1 MPTEIRPATSAD
13 AVTIASIYAH
23 YVTETVVTFDQTPP
37 NVDQWRDHLGQL
49 ARDGW
54 PVLVVA
60 SDEQVYGYAYVA
72 PWRPRPAY
80 RYTVENSIYVDST
93 HLGQGHGRRLLNKLL
108 PAAAAAGARQV
119 IAVIA
124 DTGAA
129 AASLALH
136 RTAGFTP
143 AGRLRRV
150 GYKHHRWLDT
160 VLLQRD
166 LVDFGGMLTFG

>member
-1 MPTEIRPATSAD
+1 MPIVVRPATSAD
-13 AVTIASIYAH
+13 TVAIASIYAH
-23 YVTETVVTFDQTPP
+23 YVTHTVVTFDQTPP
-37 NVDQWRDHLGQL
+37 SVDQWHDRLGEL

-60 SDEQVYGYAYVA
+60 ADEQVQGYAYVA

-80 RYTVENSIYVDST
+80 RHTVENSIYVDFI
-93 HLGQGHGRRLLNKLL
+93 HLGKGHGRRLLNELL

-124 DTGAA
+124 DTGD

-136 RTAGFTP
+136 RAAGFTP

-150 GYKHHRWLDT
+150 GYKHHRWIDT
-160 VLLQRD
+160 ILLQRE
-166 LVDFGGMLTFG
+166 LIESHGMPTFG

>member
-1 MPTEIRPATSAD
+1 MPTVIRPATSAD

-23 YVTETVVTFDQTPP
+23 YVTETVATFDQTPP
-37 NVDQWRDHLGQL
+37 SVDRWRDRLRELTQ
-49 ARDGW
+49 DGW
-54 PVLVVA
+54 PVLVL
-60 SDEQVYGYAYVA
+60 STDDQVQGYAYVA

-80 RYTVENSIYVDST
+80 RYTVENSIYVDPA
-93 HLGQGHGRRLLNKLL
+93 HLGQGHGRLLLNELL

-124 DTGAA
+124 DTGGV
-129 AASLALH
+129 ASLALH
-136 RTAGFTP
+136 RAAGFMP

-150 GYKHHRWLDT
+150 GYKHHQWIDA

-166 LVDFGGMLTFG
+166 LVEFGGMPTFG